1 MMADAGRPTAL
12 DRVNSA
18 LTLLETA
25 AGIIAA
31 LAIFAIMAIVTV
43 DVVLRYLFN
52 APLVWSYDLIGIFLV
67 PLMFFFAVS
76 LTFSSNHHI
85 AVDIV
90 YLRMSPATRR
100 VARLAI
106 AVLALAVF
114 APIAWLAAVGTLA
127 KFQADEAISGT
138 ILWPT
143 WIPSAFMFVGC
154 LLLCLRFLGD
164 AIALL
169 IALATGA
176 SRVAGEAPDRDKTV
190 DIAEDMP

>member
-31 LAIFAIMAIVTV
+31 LAISAIMAIVTV

-176 SRVAGEAPDRDKTV
+176 SRVAGEAPDRDKIV